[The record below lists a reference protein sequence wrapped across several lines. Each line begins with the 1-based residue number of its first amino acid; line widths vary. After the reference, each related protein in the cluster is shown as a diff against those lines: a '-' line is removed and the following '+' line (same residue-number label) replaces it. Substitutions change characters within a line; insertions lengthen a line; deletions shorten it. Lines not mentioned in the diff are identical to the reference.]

1 MGALLGGGALLL
13 GALPAQQSND
23 AVKRNRGHSTGPLVH
38 LIRLSVMNEER
49 SSSCI
54 HQMLRAYALKK
65 SQTWLHVIASKID
78 SIVFQAEPEGGR
90 ENYQHHGSKERA
102 PFPASTEAHERH
114 RPLAAL
120 RSKYFRQTGSW
131 NLDTMDRREQAGKL
145 CIGGL
150 PKRIGTVHS
159 VVEDEARQPLR

>member
-23 AVKRNRGHSTGPLVH
+23 AVKRNRGHSTDPLVH

-114 RPLAAL
+114 I
-120 RSKYFRQTGSW
+120 
-131 NLDTMDRREQAGKL
+131 M
-145 CIGGL
+145 
-150 PKRIGTVHS
+150 
-159 VVEDEARQPLR
+159 

>member
-23 AVKRNRGHSTGPLVH
+23 AVKRNRGHSTDPLVH

-102 PFPASTEAHERH
+102 PFPASTEAHER
-114 RPLAAL
+114 
-120 RSKYFRQTGSW
+120 QI
-131 NLDTMDRREQAGKL
+131 DTMDRREQAGKL

-150 PKRIGTVHS
+150 PKRIGAVHS
-159 VVEDEARQPLR
+159 VVEDEARQPLRCPLKPSIA

>member
-23 AVKRNRGHSTGPLVH
+23 AVKRNRGHSTDPLVH

-78 SIVFQAEPEGGR
+78 STVFQAEPEGGR

-102 PFPASTEAHERH
+102 PFPASTEAHER
-114 RPLAAL
+114 
-120 RSKYFRQTGSW
+120 QI
-131 NLDTMDRREQAGKL
+131 DTMDRREQAGKL

-150 PKRIGTVHS
+150 PKRIGAVHS

>member
-23 AVKRNRGHSTGPLVH
+23 AVKRNRGHSTDPLVH

-102 PFPASTEAHERH
+102 PFPASTEAHER
-114 RPLAAL
+114 
-120 RSKYFRQTGSW
+120 QI
-131 NLDTMDRREQAGKL
+131 DTMDRREQAGKL

-150 PKRIGTVHS
+150 PKRIGAVHS

>member
-1 MGALLGGGALLL
+1 
-13 GALPAQQSND
+13 
-23 AVKRNRGHSTGPLVH
+23 
-38 LIRLSVMNEER
+38 MNEER

-102 PFPASTEAHERH
+102 PFPASTEAHER
-114 RPLAAL
+114 
-120 RSKYFRQTGSW
+120 QI
-131 NLDTMDRREQAGKL
+131 DTMDRREQAGKL

-150 PKRIGTVHS
+150 PKRIGAVHS